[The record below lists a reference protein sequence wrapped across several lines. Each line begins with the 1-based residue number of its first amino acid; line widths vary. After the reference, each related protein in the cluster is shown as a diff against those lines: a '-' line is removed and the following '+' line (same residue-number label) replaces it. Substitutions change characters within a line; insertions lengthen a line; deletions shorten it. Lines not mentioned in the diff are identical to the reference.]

1 MVADERSIGGIELQV
16 QRVEILQLVTEYPIT
31 PKEHGIEFLMNRR
44 HLWLRS
50 QRQWAAM
57 RVRNGIIFAIH
68 NFFQLRGFI
77 QTDTPIFTPN
87 AAEGVR
93 HYLKLTF
100 LTKKL
105 I

>member
-1 MVADERSIGGIELQV
+1 MVNKERSRRKLKLCGEFKARIINTTAWLVVADERSIGGIELQV

-57 RVRNGIIFAIH
+57 RG
-68 NFFQLRGFI
+68 
-77 QTDTPIFTPN
+77 
-87 AAEGVR
+87 
-93 HYLKLTF
+93 
-100 LTKKL
+100 TKWNH
-105 I
+105 ICHS